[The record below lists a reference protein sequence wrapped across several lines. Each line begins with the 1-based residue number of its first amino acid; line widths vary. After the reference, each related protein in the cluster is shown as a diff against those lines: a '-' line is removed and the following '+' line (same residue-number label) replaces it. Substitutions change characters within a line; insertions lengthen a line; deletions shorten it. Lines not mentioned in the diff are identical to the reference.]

1 MTALAP
7 TLEAFFTERLARQRN
22 SSPNTVAAY
31 RDTFC
36 LLLRFVQQRTGKLPA
51 SLSLQDLDAPLVGA
65 FLDYLEAERGASV
78 ATRNARLAC
87 LHSFFRFAS
96 LRHPE
101 NAALVQRALAIPAK
115 RTGRPMVSYLEKAEA
130 EALLSSPDI
139 STRTG
144 RRDRALLAVALQTGL
159 RVSELAGL
167 CAQDVRLG
175 KGAYVHCTGKGRKE
189 RCTPLTAQTSAL
201 LRDWM
206 DESGGGPAGPLFP
219 GPSGKVLSRDAIA
232 KLVARHAA
240 TARELCPSITVKKV
254 GPHTLRHSCAMRLL
268 EAGVDVAVIAL
279 WLGHESVRTTD
290 IYQHANLALK
300 ERALAKTAQPHAV
313 RGRYKPPD
321 FLLAFLESL

>member
-7 TLEAFFTERLARQRN
+7 TLEAFFTERLARQRDA
-22 SSPNTVAAY
+22 SPNTVAAY

-36 LLLRFVQQRTGKLPA
+36 LLLRFAQQSTGKLPS
-51 SLSLQDLDAPLVGA
+51 SLSLQDIDAPFVGA
-65 FLDYLEAERGASV
+65 FLDYLEAGRAASV

-101 NAALVQRALAIPAK
+101 NAALIQRVLAIPAK
-115 RTGRPMVSYLEKAEA
+115 RTGRPMVSYLDAPEA
-130 EALLSSPDI
+130 DALLAAPDL
-139 STRTG
+139 STRIG
-144 RRDRALLAVALQTGL
+144 RRDRALLALALQTGL

-167 CAQDVRLG
+167 RVQDVRFG
-175 KGAYVHCTGKGRKE
+175 KGAHVRCTGKGRKE
-189 RCTPLTAQTSAL
+189 RSTPLTAQTCAL
-201 LRDWM
+201 LRGWM
-206 DESGGGPAGPLFP
+206 DESGSGPERPLFSGPAG
-219 GPSGKVLSRDAIA
+219 KALSRDAIA
-232 KLVARHAA
+232 KLVARHVA
-240 TARELCPSITVKKV
+240 TAGELCPSIKAKKV

-268 EAGVDVAVIAL
+268 EAGIDVAVIAL

-321 FLLAFLESL
+321 SLLAFLESL